1 MINEND
7 VEILLANLSTG
18 TETEFA
24 NMLYSFMQSG
34 LVDKDRF
41 RDIII
46 GARAKAYD
54 DGSQDEKAACVRICK
69 EMSEKIARRGG
80 SVHPDN
86 IAWSIRNR

>member
-1 MINEND
+1 MINEKD

-24 NMLYSFMQSG
+24 NLLFNFMQAG

-46 GARAKAYD
+46 GARAQAYD
-54 DGSQDEKAACVRICK
+54 AGMDANSD
-69 EMSEKIARRGG
+69 RG
-80 SVHPDN
+80 
-86 IAWSIRNR
+86 IWT

>member
-1 MINEND
+1 MINEKD

-24 NMLYSFMQSG
+24 NLLFNFMQAG

-46 GARAKAYD
+46 GARALAYD
-54 DGSQDEKAACVRICK
+54 AGWDAAEERAANSDQGI
-69 EMSEKIARRGG
+69 
-80 SVHPDN
+80 
-86 IAWSIRNR
+86 WT

>member
-1 MINEND
+1 MINETD

-24 NMLYSFMQSG
+24 RTLFNFMQAG

-46 GARAKAYD
+46 GARALAYD
-54 DGSQDEKAACVRICK
+54 AGWDAAEERAS
-69 EMSEKIARRGG
+69 M
-80 SVHPDN
+80 
-86 IAWSIRNR
+86 AWT

>member
-1 MINEND
+1 MINEKD

-24 NMLYSFMQSG
+24 NLLFNFMQAG

-46 GARAKAYD
+46 GARALAYD
-54 DGSQDEKAACVRICK
+54 DGMDANSD
-69 EMSEKIARRGG
+69 RG
-80 SVHPDN
+80 
-86 IAWSIRNR
+86 IWT

>member
-1 MINEND
+1 MINEKD

-24 NMLYSFMQSG
+24 NLLFNFMQAG

-46 GARAKAYD
+46 GARAKAYE
-54 DGSQDEKAACVRICK
+54 DGMEAQADYAAQAATAR
-69 EMSEKIARRGG
+69 KIRNARRL
-80 SVHPDN
+80 
-86 IAWSIRNR
+86 A

>member
-1 MINEND
+1 MINEKD

-24 NMLYSFMQSG
+24 NLLFNFMQAG

-46 GARAKAYD
+46 GARALAFD
-54 DGSQDEKAACVRICK
+54 DGLDAAQ
-69 EMSEKIARRGG
+69 EFAAQANQARR
-80 SVHPDN
+80 
-86 IAWSIRNR
+86 IQKARA